1 MLLENRFLEILMIGA
16 AALIIIGPKD
26 LPMVMRRV
34 GQFVGKMRG
43 MAAEFR
49 ASFDELARQSELEEL
64 RKEVEA
70 LRTTHDSAI
79 SQIHASLDQP
89 SGEGFGETT
98 PSFMMPLS
106 PPPPT
111 PVTGGEDFR
120 PASAAP
126 AEPLDAPAPK
136 AVRKPRTPA
145 AKAAPKPAPK
155 AVKAP
160 AAKAT
165 RASPAKPK
173 IPAKPKA
180 PAKPRARAAKAAG
193 EAS

>member
-34 GQFVGKMRG
+34 GRFVGKMRG

-70 LRTTHDSAI
+70 LRSSHDTAVG
-79 SQIHASLDQP
+79 QIHASLDNP
-89 SGEGFGETT
+89 LGGAFGETT

-106 PPPPT
+106 PPTPT
-111 PVTGGEDFR
+111 PIEGAEDLR
-120 PASAAP
+120 PASVVQPAP
-126 AEPLDAPAPK
+126 AVASKPA
-136 AVRKPRTPA
+136 RKSRAAAAKPPTNAAAKPA
-145 AKAAPKPAPK
+145 A
-155 AVKAP
+155 
-160 AAKAT
+160 
-165 RASPAKPK
+165 RSPA
-173 IPAKPKA
+173 KA
-180 PAKPRARAAKAAG
+180 PAKSKTAKPKTKDAATAG

>member
-89 SGEGFGETT
+89 IGEGPGEMT
-98 PSFMMPLS
+98 PSFMMPLN

-111 PVTGGEDFR
+111 PVEGAEDFR
-120 PASAAP
+120 PASVVQPEPAAP
-126 AEPLDAPAPK
+126 AVTKPA
-136 AVRKPRTPA
+136 RKPRA
-145 AKAAPKPAPK
+145 AAAKAGAKAAPKPAAKAARPASEPPK
-155 AVKAP
+155 ATV
-160 AAKAT
+160 
-165 RASPAKPK
+165 
-173 IPAKPKA
+173 
-180 PAKPRARAAKAAG
+180 KPRAKAAKAAG
-193 EAS
+193 ESS